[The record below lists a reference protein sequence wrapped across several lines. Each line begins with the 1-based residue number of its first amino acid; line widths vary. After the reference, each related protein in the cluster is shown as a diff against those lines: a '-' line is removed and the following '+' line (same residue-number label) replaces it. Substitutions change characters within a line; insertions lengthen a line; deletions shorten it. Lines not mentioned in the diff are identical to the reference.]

1 MIVIQGS
8 AADKPRCTE
17 HDLPAACTVQTKEG
31 EIVLCKTCVK
41 ELSDKLNEFYPNAN
55 S

>member
-8 AADKPRCTE
+8 TADKPRCAE

-31 EIVLCKTCVK
+31 EIVLCKSCVK
-41 ELSDKLNEFYPNAN
+41 ELSDKLKEFYP
-55 S
+55 SCKD